1 MIVRYI
7 IAIFGA
13 LAITVG
19 LLVFMSDMTNRYVM
33 EDPIRYFQIM
43 DVFIGPESRR
53 RRRVPVPTDPRLAPD
68 VPDLEFDPLEERP
81 PLDPDETLNLDPQII
96 QPPVVP
102 ESA

>member
-1 MIVRYI
+1 MIARYL
-7 IAIFGA
+7 IAVIGA

-19 LLVFMSDMTNRYVM
+19 LLIFMSDMTNRYVM
-33 EDPIRYFQIM
+33 DDPIRYFQIM

-53 RRRVPVPTDPRLAPD
+53 RRRVPAPTDPRLAPD

-81 PLDPDETLNLDPQII
+81 PLDPNETLNLDPQII

>member
-1 MIVRYI
+1 MIMRYL
-7 IAIFGA
+7 IAVIGA

-19 LLVFMSDMTNRYVM
+19 LLIFMSDMTNRYVM
-33 EDPIRYFQIM
+33 DDPIRYFQIM

-53 RRRVPVPTDPRLAPD
+53 RRRVPSPTDPRLAPD

-81 PLDPDETLNLDPQII
+81 PLDPNETLNLDPQII

>member
-1 MIVRYI
+1 MIVRYL
-7 IAIFGA
+7 IAIIGA
-13 LAITVG
+13 AVITVG

-33 EDPIRYFQIM
+33 DDPIRYFQIM

-53 RRRVPVPTDPRLAPD
+53 RRRVPAPTDPRLAPD

-81 PLDPDETLNLDPQII
+81 AVDPDESLNLDPQII